1 MRPDQ
6 GFSTRSIHAG
16 EAPDPSTGAHGVPIY
31 QNATYGFPS
40 FESVDAWHDGM
51 PHFHYQRDGNPTTR
65 CLELKLA
72 NLEGAESAVATAS
85 GMAAISATLLHVL
98 AGGGHLIASRDLYGT
113 TTDLLRED
121 LPGLGATVS
130 LVDCC
135 DLAAVEARIGDETRA
150 ILVEAFS
157 NPRLRVVDL
166 KALSGIARE
175 RGIALIVD
183 NTFLSPALLRPIE
196 LGADLVIH
204 SATKYLSGHGNVL
217 GGVVCGSRAQISEI
231 RSKLSRLGG
240 TMSPFSAWLLLAGI
254 KTLALRVERH
264 SANAA
269 ALASLLANHPAVES
283 VHYPGLPNHPQ
294 HDVARALVGDR
305 FGGMLSFSMR
315 GCDDAI
321 RRLLRR
327 LEIPIIAV
335 SLGNTATL
343 VWPMIGSNLVR
354 VSVGLED
361 WADLKADFTAAL
373 AEVEST
379 QSN

>member
-1 MRPDQ
+1 MMRPDL

-31 QNATYGFPS
+31 QNVTYGFS
-40 FESVDAWHDGM
+40 SYESVDAWHQGS
-51 PHFHYQRDGNPTTR
+51 PHFHYTRDGNPTTR

-85 GMAAISATLLHVL
+85 GMAAISATLLHL
-98 AGGGHLIASRDLYGT
+98 LGGGGHLIASRDLYGT
-113 TTDLLRED
+113 TTDLLNQD
-121 LPGLGATVS
+121 LPSLGATVS

-135 DLAAVEARIGDETRA
+135 DLAAVESQITEQTRA

-157 NPRLRVVDL
+157 NPRLRVADL
-166 KALSGIARE
+166 ASLAELARA
-175 RGIALIVD
+175 RGIALVVD

-196 LGADLVIH
+196 FGADIVIH

-217 GGVVCGSRAQISEI
+217 GGVICGSRSRISAI
-231 RSKLSRLGG
+231 RAMVSRFGG
-240 TMSPFSAWLLLAGI
+240 SMSPISAWLLLTGV
-254 KTLALRVERH
+254 KTLPLRVERH
-264 SANAA
+264 STNAA
-269 ALASLLANHPAVES
+269 ALAELLAGHPAVEA
-283 VHYPGLPNHPQ
+283 VHYPGLANHPQ
-294 HDVARALVGDR
+294 HDTARRLVGQH
-305 FGGMLSFSMR
+305 FGGTLSFSMR

-321 RRLLRR
+321 RVLMQALT
-327 LEIPIIAV
+327 IPTIAV

-361 WADLKADFTAAL
+361 WADLEADFAAAL
-373 AEVEST
+373 AEAASE
-379 QSN
+379 

>member
-1 MRPDQ
+1 MRQ
-6 GFSTRSIHAG
+6 NLGFGTRSIHAG

-40 FESVDAWHDGM
+40 YESVDAWHDGS

-65 CLELKLA
+65 SLELKLA
-72 NLEGAESAVATAS
+72 NLEGAEAAAATAS
-85 GMAAISATLLHVL
+85 GMAAISVTLLHL
-98 AGGGHLIASRDLYGT
+98 LGGGGHLVASQDLYGT

-121 LPGLGATVS
+121 LPALGATVS
-130 LVDCC
+130 TVDCC
-135 DLAAVEARIGDETRA
+135 DLAAVENHIKNETRA

-166 KALSGIARE
+166 AALADLTRK

-196 LGADLVIH
+196 LGADFVIH

-217 GGVVCGSRAQISEI
+217 GGVVCGTRAQIAEI
-231 RSKLSRLGG
+231 RSKVSRFGG
-240 TMSPFSAWLLLAGI
+240 AMSPFSAWLLLAGV
-254 KTLALRVERH
+254 KTLPLRVERH
-264 SANAA
+264 CANAA
-269 ALASLLANHPAVES
+269 ALAELLASHPAVES
-283 VHYPGLPNHPQ
+283 VYYPGLPSHPQ
-294 HDVARALVGDR
+294 HDIARRLVGDR

-315 GCDDAI
+315 DCDDAI
-321 RRLLRR
+321 RRLLRG
-327 LEIPIIAV
+327 LEIPTIAV

-361 WADLKADFTAAL
+361 WADLEADFSAAL
-373 AEVEST
+373 TGLAA
-379 QSN
+379 